1 MVWLYSVPPAPR
13 VVVQSRTNM
22 MYYKFSASWHVRDHK
37 SRTDFWS
44 DSPHVFQTHTWLR
57 SRCAHLIG
65 CLGVS
70 PPRHVCRLPVG
81 MPPRS
86 GGYGW
91 TLQLYGRRSTSLNRT
106 HIHTEDTTTLT
117 LRVRCMVLVHMH
129 SETCAC
135 NCGAIFACF
144 RSGDATRW
152 TMRWASVVATRPT
165 PRAY

>member
-37 SRTDFWS
+37 SRTDSWS

-70 PPRHVCRLPVG
+70 PPRHVCAACWHA
-81 MPPRS
+81 S
-86 GGYGW
+86 ADGW
-91 TLQLYGRRSTSLNRT
+91 VWMDTTAERSTSLNRT

-135 NCGAIFACF
+135 NSDAIFACF
-144 RSGDATRW
+144 RSGEATRW